1 MVKKSEERKEELK
14 EKNTEKNI
22 EKKDIF
28 ETWAD
33 SYTAVSKMW
42 EDSYLKLYKPWI
54 ESTGEMLGKTSLLSK
69 EATPQKYKEF
79 YDEWIKTYQNTF
91 GKFYPIPTLKSNKD
105 ALEKF
110 ISGAEGSNK
119 IYRSWI
125 SELEENSRKTKEIL
139 QEEPDPAKH
148 KECYDMW
155 MKSYEKIFDE
165 LLELPTQ
172 ESTKEIFGNYMGI
185 PDIYSGSFLQMSK
198 LWKKSYTQ
206 LCGPLNESMLK
217 LSEKMAEISRG
228 DADSEVYKEFYTLW
242 MDTYQ
247 ETSGKHVQSEPS
259 REMFEHFV
267 ESTNIYV
274 SMYKSWIDALEKMSK
289 KAEEMSKQTSDSDPE
304 AYNEFYS
311 LWVKMYEKAFDS
323 FFENIPTVGG
333 PMKDVMEPVKVMAK
347 MYADTFARISKMW
360 VKSDF
365 GSASAYPG
373 KNKK

>member
-1 MVKKSEERKEELK
+1 MVKT
-14 EKNTEKNI
+14 TE
-22 EKKDIF
+22 EKKDINK
-28 ETWAD
+28 ENKDILKTWTD
-33 SYTAVSKMW
+33 SYIAVSKMW

-54 ESTGEMLGKTSLLSK
+54 ESTGEMLEKTSLLSK
-69 EATPQKYKEF
+69 EAAPQKYREF

-91 GKFYPIPTLKSNKD
+91 GKFYPTPTLKSNIET
-105 ALEKF
+105 LEKF
-110 ISGAEGSNK
+110 LSSAEGSNE

-125 SELEENSRKTKEIL
+125 AELEENSRKTKEIL
-139 QEEPDPAKH
+139 QGEPDPAKH

-155 MKSYEKIFDE
+155 TKSYEKIFDE

-172 ESTKEIFGNYMGI
+172 ESTNEIFGNYMGI

-198 LWKKSYTQ
+198 LWKKSYAQ
-206 LCGPLNESMLK
+206 LCAPLNESMLK

-228 DADSEVYKEFYTLW
+228 DAGSEAYKEFYTLW

-247 ETSGKHVQSEPS
+247 ETSGKQAQSMEPS
-259 REMFEHFV
+259 REMFERFV
-267 ESTNIYV
+267 QSTNIYV
-274 SMYKSWIDALEKMSK
+274 SMYKSWIDALEKMSE
-289 KAEEMSKQTSDSDPE
+289 KAKELTTQTSDPE
-304 AYNEFYS
+304 AYKEFYN

-323 FFENIPTVGG
+323 FFEDIPTVGG
-333 PMKDVMEPVKVMAK
+333 PMKEVMEPIKVMAK
-347 MYADTFARISKMW
+347 MYADTFVRISKMW

>member
-1 MVKKSEERKEELK
+1 MVKKTEE
-14 EKNTEKNI
+14 EKNVNEEK
-22 EKKDIF
+22 IF
-28 ETWAD
+28 KTWAD

-42 EDSYLKLYKPWI
+42 EDSYLNLYKPWI
-54 ESTGEMLGKTSLLSK
+54 ESTGDMLDKTSLLSK
-69 EATPQKYKEF
+69 EATPQKYREF

-91 GKFYPIPTLKSNKD
+91 GKFYPIPTLKSNKET
-105 ALEKF
+105 LEKF
-110 ISGAEGSNK
+110 LSNAEESNK
-119 IYRSWI
+119 LYRSWI
-125 SELEENSRKTKEIL
+125 AQLEENSIKTKEIL
-139 QEEPDPAKH
+139 KGEPDPAKF

-155 MKSYEKIFDE
+155 MKAYEKIFDE
-165 LLELPTQ
+165 LLELPAK

-185 PDIYSGSFLQMSK
+185 PDIYLESFLQMSK
-198 LWKKSYTQ
+198 LWKKSYAQ

-228 DADSEVYKEFYTLW
+228 DAGPEAYKEFYILW

-247 ETSGKHVQSEPS
+247 EIYGKHIQSMEPS

-274 SMYKSWIDALEKMSK
+274 SMYKSWITALEKMSE
-289 KAEEMSKQTSDSDPE
+289 KAKQMSKQTSDPE
-304 AYNEFYS
+304 AYKEFYN

-323 FFENIPTVGG
+323 FFEDMPTVRG
-333 PMKDVMEPVKVMAK
+333 PMKDIMEPVKVMAK
-347 MYADTFARISKMW
+347 MYADTFSKMSKMW
-360 VKSDF
+360 IKSDF